1 MRYRIHGADAESKSP
16 MELVVDA
23 ASIAEA
29 EAEANARGIIVSRI
43 ETAAAPAAAPS
54 PTPQRPADD
63 GPFGDSVED
72 ERANTP
78 ETTVWRGR
86 PSQWSNVAHFAL
98 AAVAAAIIMTVGFL
112 ILGALEATTGGFT
125 VVFAALLI
133 AGVYAAWRWL
143 MVHRIAYELTSERMI
158 RRTGILRV
166 DTEEIELYRIKDIG
180 GTHSLAQRIVGVG
193 TIIVESSDKT
203 CPRLVMPSIA
213 RYADVQRQIRT
224 GVETVRRLR
233 KVREVDMGYDFDHSH
248 D

>member
-1 MRYRIHGADAESKSP
+1 MRYRIHGADAETKSP
-16 MELVVDA
+16 MELVVEA
-23 ASIAEA
+23 GSIAEA
-29 EAEANARGIIVSRI
+29 EAEAKSRGISVSRI
-43 ETAAAPAAAPS
+43 ETAETSATPPA
-54 PTPQRPADD
+54 RPADE
-63 GPFGDSVED
+63 GPFSDGVDD

-86 PSQWSNVAHFAL
+86 PSQWSNILHFLLSAAA
-98 AAVAAAIIMTVGFL
+98 AAVIIAVGFL
-112 ILGALEATTGGFT
+112 ILGALELTGGGFT
-125 VVFAALLI
+125 VVLVALLV
-133 AGVYAAWRWL
+133 AGSYAAWRWL
-143 MVHRIAYELTSERMI
+143 MVHRVAYELTSERMI

-166 DTEEIELYRIKDIG
+166 DTEEIELYRIKDISG
-180 GTHSLAQRIVGVG
+180 SHSIAQRLVGVG

-213 RYADVQRQIRT
+213 RYDDVQRQIRS